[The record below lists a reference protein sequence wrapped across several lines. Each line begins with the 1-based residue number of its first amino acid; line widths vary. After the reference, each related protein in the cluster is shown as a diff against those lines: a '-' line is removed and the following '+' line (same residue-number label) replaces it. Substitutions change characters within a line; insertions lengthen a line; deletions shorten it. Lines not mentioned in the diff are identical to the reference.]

1 MPGKTVDDLVVTP
14 GGYRHTSHVHAIGPG
29 HRLDLARGTIQ
40 QMDARGHLV
49 HDFGPLQIKSG
60 GKPLMPGNVSRHPTL
75 AAGLGEG
82 WIAYA
87 GWTNDTGHPVTLFST
102 MWKVPPAPKTNHNQV
117 IFLFS
122 GIQNSTNIYQPV
134 LQWGPSAAGGGPYWA
149 VASWYVDGQQGPAF
163 HTNLVQ
169 VEPGTVLT
177 GVMTLSGQNN
187 NLFSYDCVFKGIADT
202 SLPVSNIQQLT
213 WNIETLEA
221 YGLQQCSDYP
231 DISSVAFYAIDL
243 QTSAGRPVLSWTPEN
258 AITDCKQHVDI
269 VSNAN
274 PDGEVDIYF

>member
-49 HDFGPLQIKSG
+49 HDFGPLQIKSS

-149 VASWYVDGQQGPAF
+149 VANW
-163 HTNLVQ
+163 
-169 VEPGTVLT
+169 
-177 GVMTLSGQNN
+177 
-187 NLFSYDCVFKGIADT
+187 
-202 SLPVSNIQQLT
+202 
-213 WNIETLEA
+213 
-221 YGLQQCSDYP
+221 
-231 DISSVAFYAIDL
+231 
-243 QTSAGRPVLSWTPEN
+243 
-258 AITDCKQHVDI
+258 
-269 VSNAN
+269 
-274 PDGEVDIYF
+274 